1 MTEQTE
7 TNNTAQLPIKPE
19 DFNRFNDVFFKYLFA
34 KGKRKHLLIDLLNS
48 IFDDRRPV
56 GIKGHI
62 TDISFENVELHAE
75 HQDEKIGFLDIRVT
89 TDKGEIIDIEVQ
101 TYPELDIGDRNLF
114 YFSRLFTEQ
123 ENKGSE
129 YRKFKPVIVVNLLSF
144 IIFRDREKYHSS
156 YSVREDELNDLLT
169 DKLSIQFIEAPK
181 CNKGKVKVL
190 NRLGRWIQYLTFSDP
205 SEIQDFAK
213 KDQIFSDVIEAEK
226 MFRSNEK
233 DMAAYLS
240 EENAK
245 FRFENILRGK
255 LEEGEARGRALERK
269 DVTREMARKMLKI
282 GMSVDTIKQITDLSD
297 AEIAAL

>member
-1 MTEQTE
+1 MTEQAE
-7 TNNTAQLPIKPE
+7 TNNTPQVPIKPE

-34 KGKRKHLLIDLLNS
+34 KEKRKHLMIDLLNS
-48 IFDDRRPV
+48 IFDDLRPV

-62 TDISFENVELHAE
+62 TDISFGNIELHAE
-75 HQDEKIGFLDIRVT
+75 HKDEKIGFLDIKVT
-89 TDKGEIIDIEVQ
+89 TDMGEIIDVEVQ
-101 TYPELDIGDRNLF
+101 TYTEPDIGEL
-114 YFSRLFTEQ
+114 
-123 ENKGSE
+123 E
-129 YRKFKPVIVVNLLSF
+129 YKDFKPVIVVNLLSF
-144 IIFRDREKYHSS
+144 IIFHDREKYHSS

-213 KDQIFSDVIEAEK
+213 KDKVFADVMEAEK
-226 MFRSNEK
+226 MFRSNPE
-233 DMAAYLS
+233 DMDAYLS

-255 LEEGEARGRALERK
+255 LDEGEAKGRAKERI
-269 DVTREMARKMLKI
+269 DMARDMLKD
-282 GMSVDTIKQITDLSD
+282 GVDVDFIKKYTHLSD
-297 AEIAAL
+297 AELAAL

>member
-1 MTEQTE
+1 MTEQAE
-7 TNNTAQLPIKPE
+7 TNNTSQSPIKPE

-75 HQDEKIGFLDIRVT
+75 HQNEKIGFLDIRVT

-101 TYPELDIGDRNLF
+101 TYPEPDIGDRNLF

-129 YRKFKPVIVVNLLSF
+129 YREFKPVIVVNLLSF
-144 IIFRDREKYHSS
+144 VIFHDREKYHSS
-156 YSVREDELNDLLT
+156 YSVREDDLSDLLT

-190 NRLGRWIQYLTFSDP
+190 NRLGRWIQYLTFSAP

-226 MFRSNEK
+226 MFRSNPE

-245 FRFENILRGK
+245 LRFANILKGERFTGR
-255 LEEGEARGRALERK
+255 EEGEANATRK
-269 DVTREMARKMLKI
+269 IARNLIKAGVSLDI
-282 GMSVDTIKQITDLSD
+282 IKQTTNLSD
-297 AEIAAL
+297 AEIAGL